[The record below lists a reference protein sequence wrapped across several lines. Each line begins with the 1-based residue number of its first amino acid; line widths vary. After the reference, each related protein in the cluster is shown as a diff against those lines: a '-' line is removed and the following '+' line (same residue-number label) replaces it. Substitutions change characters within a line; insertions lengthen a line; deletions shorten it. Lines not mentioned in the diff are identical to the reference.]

1 MSRSTKK
8 QKSLYVLYSKRF
20 TLIDMFQ
27 YPHWT
32 GRRDRRGLPI
42 CFFDISYLDAQRMKS
57 YTGSANEVIRALTV
71 HDGLTRFVLP
81 LCSMAAACTGT
92 TTPISSC
99 LYIVDISTFGL
110 KQAWSLR
117 KYTQDISKLLA
128 TSYPEVIDRV
138 WVSAFLGQKHSQTFQ
153 LLTSIQV
160 IGAPSYFANVWGWIK
175 GWIDP
180 VTAAKIIF
188 VSSSEAL
195 AKMTEFIDH
204 DNIPLRYGGKF
215 DYSHGAL
222 PVLDDALIAALTWP
236 ENGAKRL
243 PAGPLKWAQDW
254 ERDRALMAVGTEH
267 GKERRQQVAVMKPK

>member
-92 TTPISSC
+92 STPISSC

-195 AKMTEFIDH
+195 TKMTEFIDH
-204 DNIPLRYGGKF
+204 DNIPLRYGGNF

-236 ENGAKRL
+236 ENGTKRL

-254 ERDRALMAVGTEH
+254 ERNRALMAVGTEH